1 MENYSVLEKLVEG
14 RLFVI
19 IYLLLGAKAITFH
32 FIKRLGCNFLQKCQ
46 IKKSFFLSYILFF
59 HDITA
64 PKTLKGSR
72 NIQGLA
78 LIRALLSFNLP

>member
-19 IYLLLGAKAITFH
+19 IYLLLGAKAITLH
-32 FIKRLGCNFLQKCQ
+32 FIKRLWCNFLQKCQ
-46 IKKSFFLSYILFF
+46 IKKCFFFLHLIF

-72 NIQGLA
+72 NFQGLA
-78 LIRALLSFNLP
+78 LIRAVLSFN